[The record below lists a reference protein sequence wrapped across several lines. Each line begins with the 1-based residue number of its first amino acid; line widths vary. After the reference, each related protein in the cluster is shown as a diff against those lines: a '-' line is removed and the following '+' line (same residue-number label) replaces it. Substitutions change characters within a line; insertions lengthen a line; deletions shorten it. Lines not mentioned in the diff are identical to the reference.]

1 MVTASLVIVN
11 ITITIAKEVVTGI
24 TIIVIS
30 LDSLQ
35 PDLHQHRVARANYQ
49 ISLVVF
55 KAIEAQKALALQVV
69 KLVQRAMQHQNHN
82 QDRARFFSTLLDA
95 FQWLLQILEHRDRIS
110 SCDFLVM
117 PWSQTPYHSRCM
129 Y

>member
-35 PDLHQHRVARANYQ
+35 PDLH
-49 ISLVVF
+49 
-55 KAIEAQKALALQVV
+55 
-69 KLVQRAMQHQNHN
+69 
-82 QDRARFFSTLLDA
+82 
-95 FQWLLQILEHRDRIS
+95 
-110 SCDFLVM
+110 
-117 PWSQTPYHSRCM
+117 
-129 Y
+129 